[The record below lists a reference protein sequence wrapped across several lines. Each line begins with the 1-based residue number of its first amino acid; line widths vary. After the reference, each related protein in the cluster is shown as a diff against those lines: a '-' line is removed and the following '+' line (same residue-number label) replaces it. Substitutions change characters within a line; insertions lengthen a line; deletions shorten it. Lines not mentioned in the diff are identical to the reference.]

1 MLMRHQPMIKAMSFV
16 GQGNQNTGGGSNP
29 SASDFN
35 PAPEDFSRFGDTY
48 LNGDHDASMDEV
60 SSCSVAK
67 NGGTAGKTVPGR
79 GLKQAHQKR
88 VRNIKMYYS
97 AHTDSRNNNSEVYKS
112 IFTNILSDHE
122 GNVKT

>member
-1 MLMRHQPMIKAMSFV
+1 MIFSTFRESVHEITEMLMRHQPMIKAMSFV
-16 GQGNQNTGGGSNP
+16 GQGNQNTGGGSNH

-35 PAPEDFSRFGDTY
+35 AATEDFSRFGDTD

-67 NGGTAGKTVPGR
+67 NVGTAGKTVPGR

-88 VRNIKMYYS
+88 VRNI
-97 AHTDSRNNNSEVYKS
+97 
-112 IFTNILSDHE
+112 
-122 GNVKT
+122 NVLQCSH